1 MARRLHN
8 YFRMSP
14 KVIAI
19 PIVAAG
25 VALAMFKLVSLKRAP
40 TPAPSHASRPRAG
53 APLEATDTDD
63 ARLTSTAGVLSQGP
77 ASTSV
82 LPIAFWDAAG
92 DQLEDDEAPVTPRM
106 KLTRDTYDAIAPE
119 DLGVEW
125 LSRATEAFDVRDGAE
140 DDPAELAVDSRSMIS
155 EATRFAAASPSDAP
169 DSELLDEPGPD
180 SLLRDDGEP
189 RSS

>member
-1 MARRLHN
+1 
-8 YFRMSP
+8 MSL

-25 VALAMFKLVSLKRAP
+25 VALTMFKLVSLRRAP
-40 TPAPSHASRPRAG
+40 SPSPAHSSRPRAS
-53 APLEATDTDD
+53 APLAAHDTAD
-63 ARLTSTAGVLSQGP
+63 ARLTSAAGVLSHGP

-92 DQLEDDEAPVTPRM
+92 DQLEDEQAPVTPRM
-106 KLTRDTYDAIAPE
+106 KLTRDTYDSIAPE

-140 DDPAELAVDSRSMIS
+140 DDPAEVAADSMSMIS

-169 DSELLDEPGPD
+169 DSELLDDPGPES
-180 SLLRDDGEP
+180 SLQDDGEP
-189 RSS
+189 SRT